1 MSIVAATAAE
11 VRPYLEAFRAA
22 AAEPLW
28 LGAERRESLRQFA
41 EAGFPSRRSEAWRYL
56 DLRMLAEAPLL
67 PANHAPIGV
76 AAARALLDETG
87 GSDAPH
93 RLILVD
99 GRVVPELSAVADL
112 PEGVWLGSMT
122 QALAARPELAR
133 CAFAGGA
140 YDRDEPFAALNGAF
154 FTDGFVLEAT
164 PSRIVEQPIEI
175 VHLASGEF
183 VGSWHTRSHVS
194 LGDRSRIRLYE
205 RHVGKGRYWRN
216 DVLTARLEG
225 GAAFERAAL
234 VEEAEDATH
243 LAVLV
248 AEIGARARLESCTLI
263 LGGRTVR
270 CETHA
275 TSAGEGAYC
284 GLHGGFVA
292 AGRTEANIVTTV
304 DHAARCGET
313 REIFKGVAAGR
324 GHGAF
329 QGRIRVR
336 PGAQKIDAH
345 MLSRN
350 LVLGARAAIDTKPE
364 LEILADDVKCSHG
377 AAVGD
382 LDEEALFYLM
392 ARGIGRQEAR
402 RMLVEAFVREAVE
415 TIAPGPL
422 RDSLLTGLA
431 RRIAA
436 LEDEA

>member
-1 MSIVAATAAE
+1 MSSVASAAE
-11 VRPYLEAFRAA
+11 VRPYLEAFRVAT
-22 AAEPLW
+22 AEPAW
-28 LGAERRESLRQFA
+28 LAAERRESLRQFA
-41 EAGFPSRRSEAWRYL
+41 EAGFPSRRGEAWRYI
-56 DLRMLAEAPLL
+56 DLRMLGEAPLL
-67 PANHAPIGV
+67 PYGCGPSGL
-76 AAARALLDETG
+76 AAARALLDEIG

-99 GRVVPELSAVADL
+99 GWVVPELSAVAGL
-112 PEGVWLGSMT
+112 PGVVWLGSMT
-122 QALAARPELAR
+122 RALAARPELAR
-133 CAFAGGA
+133 RAFAGGA
-140 YDRDEPFAALNGAF
+140 YDRDESFAALNGAF
-154 FTDGFVLEAT
+154 FTDGFVLEAA
-164 PSRIVEQPIEI
+164 PGAIVEQPIEI

-183 VGSWHTRSHVS
+183 AGSWHTRSLVS
-194 LGDRSRIRLYE
+194 LGEGSRIRLCE
-205 RHVGKGRYWRN
+205 RHAGRGRYWRN
-216 DVLTARLEG
+216 DVLTVQLEA
-225 GAAFERAAL
+225 GAAFERAVL
-234 VEEAEDATH
+234 VEEAADATH
-243 LAVLV
+243 LAVLG
-248 AEIGARARLESCTLI
+248 AELGARARLESCTLI

-275 TSAGEGAYC
+275 TSVGEGAYC

-292 AGRTEANIVTTV
+292 AGRAEANVVTTV
-304 DHAARCGET
+304 DHVARCGET

-350 LVLGARAAIDTKPE
+350 LVLGAHAAIDTKPE
-364 LEILADDVKCSHG
+364 LEILADDVKCTHG

-392 ARGIGRQEAR
+392 ARGVGRPEAR
-402 RMLVEAFVREAVE
+402 RMLVEAFLREAVE

-422 RDSLLTGLA
+422 RKYLLAGLA